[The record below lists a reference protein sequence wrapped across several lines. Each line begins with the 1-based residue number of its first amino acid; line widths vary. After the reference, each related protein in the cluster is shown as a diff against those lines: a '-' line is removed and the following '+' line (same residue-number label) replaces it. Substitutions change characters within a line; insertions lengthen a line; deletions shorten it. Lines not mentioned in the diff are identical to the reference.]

1 LARSDTKGREVQ
13 SRRLKSKRTAV
24 TTKTPGVLAA
34 VWTLRAPTGT
44 VGPEWPCTQ
53 PRRVGPL
60 YGPAFCQANGLI
72 LRAAVESA
80 LLGEVRLET
89 TDETMVWRSVE
100 IWG

>member
-1 LARSDTKGREVQ
+1 MS
-13 SRRLKSKRTAV
+13 
-24 TTKTPGVLAA
+24 TKTPGVLAA
-34 VWTLRAPTGT
+34 VWSSGHLPAPYDPN
-44 VGPEWPCTQ
+44 GPEQQ
-53 PRRVGPL
+53 PRNVGPL